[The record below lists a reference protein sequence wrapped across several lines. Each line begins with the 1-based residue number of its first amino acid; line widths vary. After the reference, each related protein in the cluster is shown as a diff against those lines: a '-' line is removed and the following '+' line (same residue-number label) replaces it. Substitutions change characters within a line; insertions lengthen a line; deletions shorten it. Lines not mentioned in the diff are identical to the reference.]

1 MEVGG
6 QSDKQADP
14 CWAGSSCR
22 QRRTISSKWGSRS
35 QVQRVL
41 APVRGALSGLP
52 GVKENKIP
60 EITPCLCLHGKEH
73 VGSIEQDDFFFFLI
87 LSLFVCRMGLILC
100 LSVRVK

>member
-14 CWAGSSCR
+14 CWAGSGCR
-22 QRRTISSKWGSRS
+22 QRRTISRTSKWGSRS

-52 GVKENKIP
+52 GAKENKIP

-73 VGSIEQDDFFFFLI
+73 VGSIEQDAFFFPF
-87 LSLFVCRMGLILC
+87 
-100 LSVRVK
+100 